1 MSSLPEGWYKD
12 PADPSTQRWWDGEG
26 WLGKAIPADQT
37 PPDGPPPAEEP
48 EPVAPAVAPP
58 EASEPPAAEAP
69 VIPPPPDPPAQGLPW
84 GPPPSWQQPPPGWP
98 QPPGQEPVGGQPPP
112 PQAWQPP
119 APGAAPP
126 AQGWGPPPGW
136 IPTPQGW
143 QPPPG
148 WVPPPGVYPY
158 PYGAPQVRPHGF
170 ALAGLGRRLVA
181 RLVDVFAVLILN
193 VIVNGW
199 FAYQWWLEVAPI
211 FRESMQDPFGTPEQP
226 SARSDYLI
234 LTMLFVA
241 TALWFAYEVPAIANS
256 GQTLGKRLL
265 QVKVF
270 RLENTDQ
277 IGFGR
282 AFRRW
287 ARLGLWTPFWSC
299 YGFGLLLQAIDSLSP
314 LFDPRLRQA
323 LHDKTAQTVVVAVPA
338 GYRTP
343 VQAKATDPSGGE
355 K

>member
-1 MSSLPEGWYKD
+1 MTSLPAGWYKD
-12 PADPSTQRWWDGEG
+12 PADPTTQRWWDGEG
-26 WLGKAIPADQT
+26 WLGKALPADVT

-69 VIPPPPDPPAQGLPW
+69 VIPPPPDPPAQGQPW

-98 QPPGQEPVGGQPPP
+98 QPPAQQPPGGQP

-148 WVPPPGVYPY
+148 WVPPPGFYPY
-158 PYGAPQVRPHGF
+158 AYGAPQARPHGF

-211 FRESMQDPFGTPEQP
+211 VRESMQDPFGTPEQP

-299 YGFGLLLQAIDSLSP
+299 YGLGLLLQAIDSLSP